1 MKNDNQHLIDAPI
14 PQPENACQTLDE
26 VIQSR
31 RKFRSLLFHILYAVD
46 AFDYDVS
53 PREVAEKLNS
63 EYETD
68 IPLDGDLTRQVA
80 AIAEKRHELDQTLV
94 PFLENWRFERI
105 GKCTLLVLRYA
116 IWEILYTKTPHNI
129 IINEAIELA
138 KCFSERDAY
147 KFVNGILDKI
157 SINHKQQTTDAE
169 AALLQSTTE
178 NSAQPAPILEPE
190 LQKESDEIVTETQ
203 ENSSTEE

>member
-1 MKNDNQHLIDAPI
+1 MENDTTNNSQLIDNSI

-31 RKFRSLLFHILYAVD
+31 RKNRSLLFHILYAVD
-46 AFDYDVS
+46 AFDYEVDAS
-53 PREVAEKLNS
+53 EVASKLNE
-63 EYETD
+63 EYQTD
-68 IPLDGDLTRQVA
+68 IPVHGDIVSTVND
-80 AIAEKRHELDQTLV
+80 IAFKRNELDKTLI

-105 GKCTLLVLRYA
+105 GKCTLLVIRYA

-138 KCFSERDAY
+138 KCFSEKDAY

-157 SINHKQQTTDAE
+157 SAKYKVSED
-169 AALLQSTTE
+169 
-178 NSAQPAPILEPE
+178 
-190 LQKESDEIVTETQ
+190 TQ
-203 ENSSTEE
+203 DSE

>member
-1 MKNDNQHLIDAPI
+1 MEKDNLQTTQVDTENNTDSIENSI

-46 AFDYDVS
+46 AYDYETNAA
-53 PREVAEKLNS
+53 EVAYKLNE
-63 EYETD
+63 EYQTD
-68 IPLDGDLTRQVA
+68 IPLDGDIVKIIND
-80 AIAEKRHELDQTLV
+80 IAQKRFELDKTLI
-94 PFLENWRFERI
+94 PFLENWKFERI

-138 KCFSERDAY
+138 KCFSEKDAY

-157 SINHKQQTTDAE
+157 STKYKE
-169 AALLQSTTE
+169 L
-178 NSAQPAPILEPE
+178 AQ
-190 LQKESDEIVTETQ
+190 
-203 ENSSTEE
+203 